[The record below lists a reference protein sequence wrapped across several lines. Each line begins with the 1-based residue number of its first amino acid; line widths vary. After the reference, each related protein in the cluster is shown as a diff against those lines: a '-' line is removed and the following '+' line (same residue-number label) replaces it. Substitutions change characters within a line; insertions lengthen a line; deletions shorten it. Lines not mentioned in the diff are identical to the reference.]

1 MAGASNARTNKK
13 KYKGRKVTDGR
24 WIKLPGHQDE
34 LDPPDK
40 PVLLADPS
48 FEEWMMI
55 ILGVSEEMLS
65 DNNTEYLLPWI
76 NVEDNT
82 HEMPE
87 DVFFTRE
94 ALRLL
99 YPRMPKIWKVTDE
112 TLLKPGKKKEVA
124 SGGGHRRFGLR
135 EHRDTLVNPWAYLT
149 CREQAICKK
158 VNDPDHPDYNEEH
171 EYFGRSAIGRRPK
184 DLPEEAEWEN
194 DSIMLMMKKKFNDNK
209 EKIILDMINEEG
221 PDTYWKNK
229 SPATKNSY
237 IEKIKKEYPLNRQ
250 IAALKQ
256 VEEPIANPPWIWY
269 TREQNKIRTR
279 IRGGSATNPSTPE
292 PEHPYF
298 HTDFIRKG
306 KHSFLDML
314 AEQYNKNKEH
324 IFMEYI
330 KSSEFAENLD
340 KDRMA
345 FLRKAMEEFPKNQTF
360 RELDK
365 AFDRCVIHVDPE
377 RCNDPNYGY
386 IEVNTVS
393 KSGRVIGVTPIN
405 NPIPRAIWVNNKL
418 NSFF

>member
-1 MAGASNARTNKK
+1 
-13 KYKGRKVTDGR
+13 
-24 WIKLPGHQDE
+24 
-34 LDPPDK
+34 
-40 PVLLADPS
+40 
-48 FEEWMMI
+48 MI

-87 DVFFTRE
+87 DIYFTRE

-112 TLLKPGKKKEVA
+112 TLLKPGKKKEDA
-124 SGGGHRRFGLR
+124 SGGGHRRFGS
-135 EHRDTLVNPWAYLT
+135 
-149 CREQAICKK
+149 REQT
-158 VNDPDHPDYNEEH
+158 
-171 EYFGRSAIGRRPK
+171 
-184 DLPEEAEWEN
+184 
-194 DSIMLMMKKKFNDNK
+194 
-209 EKIILDMINEEG
+209 ILN
-221 PDTYWKNK
+221 
-229 SPATKNSY
+229 
-237 IEKIKKEYPLNRQ
+237 
-250 IAALKQ
+250 
-256 VEEPIANPPWIWY
+256 PWIWY

-279 IRGGSATNPSTPE
+279 IRGGSATDPSTPE

-330 KSSEFAENLD
+330 KTSDFSENLD

-345 FLRKAMEEFPKNQTF
+345 FLRKAIEEFPKNQTF
-360 RELDK
+360 CELDK

-386 IEVNTVS
+386 IEVNSVS

-405 NPIPRAIWVNNKL
+405 NPIPRAIWESEL

>member
-13 KYKGRKVTDGR
+13 KSKPGRKVTHDT
-24 WIKLPGHQDE
+24 GHQDE
-34 LDPPDK
+34 LDPDK

-99 YPRMPKIWKVTDE
+99 YPRMPKIWKVTDK
-112 TLLKPGKKKEVA
+112 TLLKPGKKKEDA
-124 SGGGHRRFGLR
+124 SGGGHRKFGLR
-135 EHRDTLVNPWAYLT
+135 EHGDTLVN
-149 CREQAICKK
+149 
-158 VNDPDHPDYNEEH
+158 
-171 EYFGRSAIGRRPK
+171 
-184 DLPEEAEWEN
+184 
-194 DSIMLMMKKKFNDNK
+194 
-209 EKIILDMINEEG
+209 
-221 PDTYWKNK
+221 
-229 SPATKNSY
+229 
-237 IEKIKKEYPLNRQ
+237 
-250 IAALKQ
+250 
-256 VEEPIANPPWIWY
+256 PWIWY

-279 IRGGSATNPSTPE
+279 IRGGSATDPSTPQ

-360 RELDK
+360 CELDK

-405 NPIPRAIWVNNKL
+405 NPIPRAIWVNNTL
-418 NSFF
+418 DSFF